1 MNIEELLE
9 AACMD
14 GIIELECK
22 NCGYVCT
29 TEPDN
34 TGFCENCQEV
44 INNPLLD
51 QGFI

>member
-1 MNIEELLE
+1 MDVVELLE
-9 AACMD
+9 MVVTD

-22 NCGYVCT
+22 TCGYICT

-51 QGFI
+51 QGMI